1 MSPMGKSDTLAF
13 ARSGRMTFSRYET
26 SDLQAKWERAKLQHE
41 KLRALIAANSALETT
56 KQHQLQH
63 LQEKYRGVDF
73 TTIYH
78 LSDLTTMAGINRARQ
93 RLDLYGAM
101 TTELDAVVQ
110 QYWVD
115 WDVPSIPTTSM
126 SPWPAL
132 SEARSPEPSPKSLAT
147 TPTGSRLCAVVPPQS
162 PNC

>member
-1 MSPMGKSDTLAF
+1 MGTRENT
-13 ARSGRMTFSRYET
+13 ARET
-26 SDLQAKWERAKLQHE
+26 TSFDR
-41 KLRALIAANSALETT
+41 RNSALETT
-56 KQHQLQH
+56 KQHQLHH

-78 LSDLTTMAGINRARQ
+78 VSDLTTMAGINRARQ

-115 WDVPSIPTTSM
+115 WERTIYSND
-126 SPWPAL
+126 L
-132 SEARSPEPSPKSLAT
+132 DEPLA
-147 TPTGSRLCAVVPPQS
+147 
-162 PNC
+162 